1 MVDPRPPK
9 RDMHIFPTHRARELQ
24 QLVGQSHWV
33 ACTLACKKFLS
44 ILDRYEKHI
53 TSKIYVKRVNSKSEM
68 GMLFQDD
75 EWRRPGARQG
85 KIT

>member
-1 MVDPRPPK
+1 MDTVLGNYNNWLA
-9 RDMHIFPTHRARELQ
+9 RATRLDAFELAT
-24 QLVGQSHWV
+24 S
-33 ACTLACKKFLS
+33 FLS
-44 ILDRYEKHI
+44 ILDRYEKHL
-53 TSKIYVKRVNSKSEM
+53 TSKIYVKRVNSNRQM